1 KPNET
6 FNEAWERFKDL
17 LRQCPHHGF
26 SELHQLDTFYNGL
39 NPNDQDALDSEAGG
53 NFLDKI
59 LRECLSIIESKS
71 KQIAASLEDKLDIRM
86 NRFEKSL
93 NDMKNSFITPTA
105 PIKAVEEDF
114 QNKFEQKQDDFQN
127 QMMNFMQ
134 NLYNNKSSSS
144 SSLSRNT
151 IPNPKGEAKA
161 ITTRSGMS
169 YKEPPIP
176 PPGVEQ
182 QEPTEVTKNTEL
194 PSTEDIQP
202 PLVQVQV
209 QVQSQEEPIEEPFVL
224 LNNKNKLIELTK
236 MPLNENCSAI
246 VLKKLLEKLGDPGRF
261 LIPCNFSEFDNC
273 LSLADLGASIN
284 LMPLSIWKKLK
295 LPTLNDTKMVLELAD
310 RTISKPIG
318 VAENVFVKVGKFYFP
333 ADFVVLDLI
342 ADPRVPLILERPFL
356 SIAHAIINVHER
368 EIILRQDQQSLTI
381 QCGDIPSIKKVE
393 QINKINFIDAGESDS
408 EEIENFL
415 NDDSIPIGEEN
426 SPFNMEEDILFLE
439 SLLREE
445 PSPPHPRILNQTKSP
460 TEEPKHSFNM
470 RYKHFNTNLVTK
482 DVTESST
489 KNLVPISHESKVAS
503 ENRSK
508 STEPVKDDFLVFTT
522 ISNPLFDNDK
532 INSDE
537 LNSQVE
543 SNSDESTSNHD
554 TMKFNNL
561 DEFSGPLIP
570 IHIIEEERIRREH
583 ADYINRMEM
592 FFTINPRPHPSTY
605 ANTNV
610 ESFSS
615 LPIPIQDS
623 NPYQEEIDVVTVT
636 NDVLPPS
643 VENDDSDSE
652 VDEVDGLRVDYST
665 QNSKYEFFESE
676 DSDFDNPSVPLPP
689 LEPPDEEFDFD
700 IDFKK
705 EISVVRNTIV
715 KFECIDARVKFNV
728 FNDENDDLSY
738 FMFVIFDKV
747 FFLLSAE
754 SEDTIFDPE
763 RQNENKRKADDSSRN
778 NQQQPHKKQN
788 VARAYTAGPGE
799 KKVYTG
805 DLPLCT
811 KCNYHHTGRCAPKC
825 GKYKRYGHTTTDCR
839 VNTNNNNN
847 NNNNIYQKAGACY
860 ECGNTR
866 HIKKNCPKL
875 KNRVN
880 GSGNDVAQGR
890 AYALGGRDAS
900 PDSNII
906 TENHYDVELADGK
919 IIRVNTVIRG
929 CTLNF
934 MNHPFNIDLMP
945 VPLGSFDVIIRMDW
959 LIKYHGVIICDE
971 KIGRVPFGRE
981 MLIFQGNED
990 NQREESRL
998 NIISYTKAQEY
1009 LSKGC
1014 DVFLEHITTKE
1025 AKNKS
1030 EGKRLEDV
1038 RVVRDF
1044 PKVFPKDLSGIP
1056 PSRQVEFQIDL
1067 VPGAAPVA
1075 RAPYRLAPSEMKE
1088 LAEQLQELSD
1098 KGFIRPSSSPWG
1110 ASVLFVKKK
1119 DGSFR
1124 MCIDYRKLNKLT
1136 VNNRYPLL
1144 RIDDLFD
1151 QLQGSSVYS
1160 KIDLRS
1166 GYHQLRVREEDIPKT
1181 AFRMRYGHYEFQV
1194 MPFGLTNAPPVFMDL
1209 INKEILEA
1217 QTEALKPKNLNAE
1230 DVRGMLR
1237 KYLPKE
1243 KLEPRADGT
1252 LCLKNRS
1259 WANIAT
1265 YVGKCLTCSKV
1276 KAEHQ
1281 KPFGLLVQPEIPK
1294 WKWEK
1299 IIMDF
1304 ITKLPKTTNG
1314 YDTIWVIVG
1323 RLTKSAHFLPMRE
1336 NDPMVAP
1343 FEALYGQKF
1352 RSPVCWAEVRDA
1364 QFTGPEIIHETT
1376 KKIIENKSRIQAAR
1390 NRQKSYADLKHK
1402 PMDFQ
1407 VGDRVMLKVSPW
1419 KGVVLFEKQRKLTLD
1434 ILDPSKCC
1442 PKLDML
1448 PIDLSY
1454 HNN

>member
-1 KPNET
+1 
-6 FNEAWERFKDL
+6 
-17 LRQCPHHGF
+17 
-26 SELHQLDTFYNGL
+26 
-39 NPNDQDALDSEAGG
+39 DALDSEAGG

-754 SEDTIFDPE
+754 SEDTIFDP
-763 RQNENKRKADDSSRN
+763 
-778 NQQQPHKKQN
+778 
-788 VARAYTAGPGE
+788 ARAYTAGPGE

-1124 MCIDYRKLNKLT
+1124 LNL
-1136 VNNRYPLL
+1136 P
-1144 RIDDLFD
+1144 
-1151 QLQGSSVYS
+1151 
-1160 KIDLRS
+1160 
-1166 GYHQLRVREEDIPKT
+1166 
-1181 AFRMRYGHYEFQV
+1181 
-1194 MPFGLTNAPPVFMDL
+1194 
-1209 INKEILEA
+1209 KEILEA